1 MESTVALSP
10 PIAARPKTIGTFR
23 FGARAERSI
32 VLALLMIQ
40 VVALAWQA
48 RQDSPTWDEVG
59 HFAAGLDIWENG
71 RFDLYKVNP
80 PLVRAVALAPVAFCL
95 GLSSGVQ
102 FRGVWAY
109 RQTGPRPELFVGP
122 MLAQRLRSQYFGWL
136 TIARYACIPF
146 SVLCAWICY
155 KWTSEIWGAVPG
167 CCALALVVFSPTVLA
182 YGHLITPDMGAASMA
197 VAAAYVFRR
206 WLKAGGWARAAQ
218 AGGVLG
224 LAELAKSSLIILM
237 ALWVIIWGISRAI
250 EYRKRLPQVRKEA
263 IQVSLLLIV
272 AVVVLNLGYSFEDS
286 FRPLGEFN
294 FASSALTGPAPRNP
308 RDETRSNRF
317 RGTAL
322 GMLPVPLPANYVEGI
337 DIQRSDFEHR
347 MWSYL
352 NGEWRFGGWW
362 YYYLYAMLVKEPL
375 GVWAL
380 GGIAIVCLLRFR
392 GYSASIGDELLL
404 LVPSVCLIALVSSQT
419 GFNHHV
425 RYVLPAFPFL
435 FISVSRAAKSF
446 TAGHGWASIST
457 AGAILWSISSSVCA
471 FPHSLSYFNE
481 VAGGPLG
488 GHFHLGNSNAD
499 WGQDLLNLRRWLD
512 KHPEAAPLH
521 FACDMPLIDPK
532 MAGIESLPVPIGPH
546 SNHAADVSVSKLGPL
561 PGWYA
566 ISVNKLHDLDRNF
579 DYFLDLK
586 PVGRAGY
593 SIYIYDVTT
602 AQVNALR
609 KKLGLPAL
617 ENPTTQS
624 SGRNGNGAKS

>member
-1 MESTVALSP
+1 MHRELDPGAYPTLRDPLSRP
-10 PIAARPKTIGTFR
+10 EFGIGSAIAGT
-23 FGARAERSI
+23 
-32 VLALLMIQ
+32 
-40 VVALAWQA
+40 
-48 RQDSPTWDEVG
+48 
-59 HFAAGLDIWENG
+59 AGPRYFFIM
-71 RFDLYKVNP
+71 
-80 PLVRAVALAPVAFCL
+80 AVA
-95 GLSSGVQ
+95 
-102 FRGVWAY
+102 RW
-109 RQTGPRPELFVGP
+109 
-122 MLAQRLRSQYFGWL
+122 M
-136 TIARYACIPF
+136 CIPF
-146 SVLCAWICY
+146 SLLGGWICY
-155 KWTSEIWGAVPG
+155 RWAFELWGG
-167 CCALALVVFSPTVLA
+167 CSSILALVLCTFSPSVLA
-182 YGHLITPDMGAASMA
+182 YGHLITPDMGAAGVG
-197 VAAAYVFRR
+197 VAAAYLFRR
-206 WLKAGGWARAAQ
+206 WLSRPCIGRAVSAGV
-218 AGGVLG
+218 VLG
-224 LAELAKSSLIILM
+224 LAELTKSTWIVLVAVWP
-237 ALWVIIWGISRAI
+237 ALWIVQRLMRDPKLPGWQTEFFQLAGTLAIGLWMLNMGYGFEGSMTPLRDYQFVSHSLTDQPSQDSGGGPRA
-250 EYRKRLPQVRKEA
+250 A
-263 IQVSLLLIV
+263 
-272 AVVVLNLGYSFEDS
+272 
-286 FRPLGEFN
+286 
-294 FASSALTGPAPRNP
+294 
-308 RDETRSNRF
+308 NRF
-317 RGTAL
+317 AGSWV
-322 GMLPVPLPANYVEGI
+322 GHIPVPLPRNYVAGI
-337 DIQRSDFEHR
+337 DFVKMEYERKY
-347 MWSYL
+347 WSYL

-624 SGRNGNGAKS
+624 SGRNGNGANHDLLDKPAAPRFALGRDA